1 MDKRTKPVIGKFVI
15 ENLTVGMYDDPR
27 CIYREYM
34 QNSADSIDK
43 AVGANIVS
51 KNEAGV
57 YIQINEER
65 KTIEFEDNGTG
76 ISQLQVIP
84 LLQNVAQ
91 SNKEIGKEK
100 GFRGIGRLGGLA
112 YCGQLIFE
120 TSFKGEDVKSVM
132 TWDAKKLKE
141 IVSNRAKKEE
151 AAEVIGSVTQLL
163 SEPENSDAHYFRVKL
178 VDVTNDDLLHES
190 DIKEYLRMVAPV
202 AFDSHFI
209 FRKKIY
215 EELEKDGLRIDEYNA
230 YINGEA
236 IYKGYT
242 TQLYDENNGKRS
254 KIGEVKDIQF
264 FKEFDKSGQI
274 LYWGWHSIS
283 DIQNVRLKK
292 VNKARGL
299 RLRKDNI
306 QIGDEDRLANLFRD
320 SRFNFYVVGEVYAI
334 SPALIPN
341 GRRDDFE
348 DSLIYT
354 ELKEKLKPVCNEI
367 QKISYDTS
375 QISNAKKD
383 LDDLQNFQT
392 VLQEKQREGVI
403 DKEEVLKLESQLE
416 QKKEKALKGEK
427 TLHRFKE
434 KIEETGDTLLGKVF
448 KNVVKRDIPK
458 VSEVDILFNDKKLV
472 YRTDKLSKLS
482 KAEKKLLSRVFG
494 VIKNVLSNDLSEN
507 LIQKIEEELK

>member
-1 MDKRTKPVIGKFVI
+1 MGKQIKPIIGKFVI

-27 CIYREYM
+27 CIYREYV

-43 AVGANIVS
+43 AVEASIVS
-51 KNEAGV
+51 KGEASI

-65 KTIEFEDNGTG
+65 RIIEFEDNGTG
-76 ISQLQVIP
+76 ISQRHVAP
-84 LLQNVAQ
+84 LLQNIAQ
-91 SNKEIGKEK
+91 SNKQIGREK

-112 YCGQLIFE
+112 YCEQLVFE
-120 TSFKGEDVKSVM
+120 TSFKGEAVKSVM
-132 TWDAKKLKE
+132 TWNAKKLKE
-141 IVSNRAKKEE
+141 IVANHAKKEE
-151 AAEVIGSVTQLL
+151 AAEVISSVTQLL
-163 SEPENSDAHYFRVKL
+163 EEPEKADAHYFKVRL
-178 VDVTNDDLLHES
+178 VDVTNDELLNEG

-202 AFDSHFI
+202 SFDSHFT

-215 EELEKDGLRIDEYNA
+215 EELEQDGLQIDEYNV
-230 YINGEA
+230 YVNGEA

-264 FKEFDKSGQI
+264 FKEFDKRGQ
-274 LYWGWHSIS
+274 LLFWGWHSVS
-283 DIQNVRLKK
+283 NIQNVRLKK

-306 QIGDEDRLANLFRD
+306 QIGDEERLANLFRD
-320 SRFNFYVVGEVYAI
+320 SRFNFYVVGEVYAT

-348 DSLIYT
+348 DSPIFT
-354 ELKEKLKPVCNEI
+354 EFKEKLKPVCNEI

-383 LDDLQNFQT
+383 LDDLQNFRL
-392 VLQEKQREGVI
+392 VLEEKQKEGVI

-416 QKKEKALKGEK
+416 QKRERALKGER
-427 TLHRFKE
+427 TLNKFKE
-434 KIEETGDTLLGKVF
+434 KIEENGDTLLGKVF
-448 KNVVKRDIPK
+448 KNVVKKGIPR
-458 VSEVDILFNDKKLV
+458 VSELDISFDEKNLV

-482 KAEKKLLSRVFG
+482 KAEKRVLSKVFG
-494 VIKNVLSNDLSEN
+494 IIKNVLSNDLAEN
-507 LIQKIEEELK
+507 LIQKIEEDFK